1 MTSPKKVAVI
11 GGGWAGLSCAAHLI
25 GLHRNHPRA
34 QGLEVHLFESAPQ
47 LGGRARGLAWPIT
60 PDTTLA
66 IDNGQHLTIGAYT
79 ETFHLLKLVN
89 APSWQR
95 EPLRWSGVEQ
105 NRVAYQWSVP
115 SDAWP
120 WRLLKGIVPGNGP
133 KGWPVAWKRNMPR
146 LLWALTRRNAEKT
159 SLTALTWLQHHGV
172 REDFIDHLWR
182 PLVEGALNTELSNAS
197 ASVMVRVLR
206 DSLLGPANATDV
218 LTPATDLSQAGV
230 EPIADWLAQH
240 HVRLSLGHRVR
251 RLTPQPPNQ
260 DAVARPQHGR
270 FELSIDHQGQ
280 QQGFEADRVVMALPA
295 RETTTLWQESR
306 LPQAPAIH
314 RLETLRYRAIT
325 TIWIAL
331 TEEDNA
337 TLTSLPSWFVLQPQD
352 GIPHVAQVG
361 VKRPGILALV
371 ISAQDPQAPETLAR
385 RETHGP
391 LLRDQLRIQ
400 LGLALKDQP
409 QKWIT
414 EKAATWACT
423 PQTKFADRSEAR
435 GLTGVDGLF
444 RCADDL
450 EPGYPATIESA
461 VRSGKRTAETV
472 IASMSD

>member
-1 MTSPKKVAVI
+1 MISPKKVAII

-25 GLHRNHPRA
+25 RLYEKHRLA
-34 QGLEVHLFESAPQ
+34 QDIEIRLFESAPQ

-60 PDTTLA
+60 PDKTLA

-79 ETFHLLKLVN
+79 ETFDLLRLVN

-95 EPLRWSGVEQ
+95 EPLLWSGVGQ
-105 NRVAYQWSVP
+105 NRVNYQWSVP

-133 KGWPVAWKRNMPR
+133 KGWPLAWKRTMPR
-146 LLWALTRRNAEKT
+146 LLWALTRTNAERT
-159 SLTALTWLQHHGV
+159 SLSALNWLQHHRV
-172 REDFIDHLWR
+172 REDFIDYLWR

-218 LTPATDLSQAGV
+218 LTPETDLSQAGV
-230 EPIADWLAQH
+230 NPLADWLARRDL
-240 HVRLSLGHRVR
+240 RLSLGHRVR
-251 RLTPQPPNQ
+251 RVTPQPPNQ
-260 DAVARPQHGR
+260 GAIARPQHGR
-270 FELSIDHQGQ
+270 FELLIDHQGQ
-280 QQGFEADRVVMALPA
+280 QQLLEVDRVVMALPA
-295 RETTTLWQESR
+295 RETTTLWQESA

-331 TEEDNA
+331 NEEDNA
-337 TLTSLPSWFVLQPQD
+337 ALASLPSWFVLQPQD

-371 ISAQDPQAPETLAR
+371 ISAQDPDAPETLAR
-385 RETHGP
+385 RETHGL
-391 LLRDQLRIQ
+391 LLRDQLSVQ
-400 LGLALKDQP
+400 LGLNLNDQP

-414 EKAATWACT
+414 EKSATWACT
-423 PQTKFADRSEAR
+423 PQTRLADTSEAR

-461 VRSGKRTAETV
+461 VRSGRRTAETV